1 MSKKEKTLTA
11 IWSIL
16 FIIGM
21 VLLVKGIVVADISIN
36 ELINERFILAEKL
49 NAYTISSFII
59 LAVDYIW
66 IKVAK

>member
-16 FIIGM
+16 FIIGII
-21 VLLVKGIVVADISIN
+21 LLVKGIVAADISIN
-36 ELINERFILAEKL
+36 ELINERFILTEKL
-49 NAYTISSFII
+49 NAYTISSFIV

>member
-49 NAYTISSFII
+49 NTYTISSFII